1 MSLFYLC
8 FKDLLGTKPIQK
20 TLLGWSHILNKRSVD
35 SQLRKWPKHHNEY
48 LSRAHRY
55 ANAGLC
61 YFHWQSGLQTETK
74 ARFYWE
80 KMLKPRSKKE
90 QGFCLRIWKHF
101 IWNSSEFF
109 PLNRVYLTASESYGE
124 NQETSCV
131 EKCFVICKVL
141 CKYLVVYKIV
151 MLKNEHT
158 LGL

>member
-20 TLLGWSHILNKRSVD
+20 TLLGWFHILNKRSVD

-55 ANAGLC
+55 ANDGLC

-74 ARFYWE
+74 ARFYWD

-90 QGFCLRIWKHF
+90 QGFCLRIWNILF
-101 IWNSSEFF
+101 ETPLSSSLWTGFTWL
-109 PLNRVYLTASESYGE
+109 PQRVM
-124 NQETSCV
+124 V
-131 EKCFVICKVL
+131 RIKRHHV
-141 CKYLVVYKIV
+141 
-151 MLKNEHT
+151 
-158 LGL
+158 